1 LEAPPTVSDLI
12 RFSTSFSV
20 GLDHGDTS
28 AITWRLSWLTFYR
41 FDFAFFS
48 SQRQVSSRLL
58 PLCVALTV
66 DHPLARLKSLPLK
79 KVAEELFIYFSEL
92 E

>member
-12 RFSTSFSV
+12 RFSTSFSA

-41 FDFAFFS
+41 FDLRSFHRS
-48 SQRQVSSRLL
+48 GKVSSRLL

-66 DHPLARLKSLPLK
+66 DHPLALLKSLPLK

>member
-1 LEAPPTVSDLI
+1 
-12 RFSTSFSV
+12 
-20 GLDHGDTS
+20 
-28 AITWRLSWLTFYR
+28 
-41 FDFAFFS
+41 
-48 SQRQVSSRLL
+48 
-58 PLCVALTV
+58 VALTV